1 MSKKKMQGLRA
12 ESSPVELT
20 KEGYS
25 WYASS
30 GDTLTTW
37 TGNAAPDWAAGARTL
52 DAMAGWAYGLGLRY
66 EGDAEKVS
74 QWTGSPPSSAAC
86 GPDRRRLGG
95 LYAKYASCRRWW
107 TAWQAEHSD
116 ETPKGDMVL
125 LDTKS
130 CHDVMCPLCMR
141 LKAHKRELAY
151 SAAWTALQ
159 ERKLSRDKTGY
170 KLLQVVLDIGRNCE
184 GDDLR
189 DSLAQLISGTQRFI
203 RWLDETKGVIAT
215 APASWIWGEDSKRS
229 PAPLWML
236 GTEVTRHHAA
246 DGLMGTYHPH
256 VHLIL
261 AVYSSQIRTTITG
274 ITPSS
279 DGVQPSTVRRT
290 TKWRASAGITRA
302 EMLDKWR
309 SIMGDPMIKN
319 LYMGEVDAPHQA
331 LKYAVKGAIGKRD
344 DQTGDAAL
352 YVAGDDW
359 DTYNM
364 DTLATVHDAIV
375 GYRADGRNRSRQMFR
390 ASLGWAHLAALKAQE
405 LKIQLDD
412 TDSEDAEDEGDAGRL
427 VRGRQRR
434 GKLEAVS
441 VDAQRLSLT
450 EARAQV
456 KLEQSLR
463 FMKKG

>member
-1 MSKKKMQGLRA
+1 MQGLSP

-25 WYASS
+25 WYAST

-66 EGDAEKVS
+66 EGDAEKVH

-189 DSLAQLISGTQRFI
+189 DSLSQLISGTQRFI

-261 AVYSSQIRTTITG
+261 AVYSSQICTTITG

-279 DGVQPSTVRRT
+279 DGIQPSTIRRT
-290 TKWRASAGITRA
+290 TKWRTRAGITRA

-359 DTYNM
+359 DSYNM
-364 DTLATVHDAIV
+364 DTLQTVHDAIV

-390 ASLGWAHLAALKAQE
+390 ASLGWAHLAALKAAE

-412 TDSEDAEDEGDAGRL
+412 TDADDAADDGDAGRL

-441 VDAQRLSLT
+441 VDAQRMSLT

>member
-1 MSKKKMQGLRA
+1 MSKTKLQ
-12 ESSPVELT
+12 EQSSPVELT
-20 KEGYS
+20 AEGYS
-25 WYASS
+25 WYSS
-30 GDTLTTW
+30 GGDTLATW

-66 EGDAEKVS
+66 EGDAAKVR
-74 QWTGSPPSSAAC
+74 QWTGTPPSSAAS
-86 GPDRRRLGG
+86 GPDQRRLGG
-95 LYAKYASCRRWW
+95 LYAKYAGCRRWW
-107 TAWQAEHSD
+107 TAWQGENAD
-116 ETPKGDMVL
+116 ETPRGNMVL

-130 CHDVMCPLCMR
+130 CHDVLCPNCMR

-151 SAAWTALQ
+151 SAAWSALQ
-159 ERKLSRDKTGY
+159 ERKISRDKTGY
-170 KLLQVVLDIGRNCE
+170 KLLQIVLDIGRNCQ

-189 DSLAQLISGTQRFI
+189 DSLSRLISGTQKFI
-203 RWLDETKGVIAT
+203 RWLDEAKGIIAT
-215 APASWIWGEDSKRS
+215 APAAWIWGEDTARN

-236 GTEVTRHHAA
+236 GTEITRHHAD

-256 VHLIL
+256 VHLMV

-274 ITPSS
+274 VTPSI
-279 DGVQPSTVRRT
+279 DGVQPSTIRRA

-319 LYMGEVDAPHQA
+319 LYMGEVDNPHQA

-352 YVAGDDW
+352 YIAGDDW
-359 DTYNM
+359 DSYNM
-364 DTLATVHDAIV
+364 DTLQTVHDAIV

-390 ASLGWAHLAALKAQE
+390 ASLGWAHLAALKADE

-412 TDSEDAEDEGDAGRL
+412 TDSEDADDEGYAGRM

-441 VDAQRLSLT
+441 VDAQRLSLS
-450 EARAQV
+450 EARQQV
-456 KLEQSLR
+456 KLEQNLR
-463 FMKKG
+463 YMKFRNK

>member
-1 MSKKKMQGLRA
+1 MSKKKMQGLSP

-25 WYASS
+25 WYAST

-66 EGDAEKVS
+66 EGDAEKVH

-189 DSLAQLISGTQRFI
+189 DSLSQLISGTQRFI

-261 AVYSSQIRTTITG
+261 AVYSSQICTTITG

-279 DGVQPSTVRRT
+279 DGIQPSTIRRT
-290 TKWRASAGITRA
+290 TKWRTRAGITRA

-359 DTYNM
+359 DSYNM
-364 DTLATVHDAIV
+364 DTLQTVHDAIV

-390 ASLGWAHLAALKAQE
+390 ASLGWAHLAALKAAE

-412 TDSEDAEDEGDAGRL
+412 TDADDAADDGDAGRL

-441 VDAQRLSLT
+441 VDAQRMSLT

>member
-1 MSKKKMQGLRA
+1 MSTKKMQGLSP

-25 WYASS
+25 WYAST

-66 EGDAEKVS
+66 EGDAEKVH

-141 LKAHKRELAY
+141 LKAHKRERAY

-189 DSLAQLISGTQRFI
+189 DSLSQLISGTQRFI

-261 AVYSSQIRTTITG
+261 AVYSSQICTTITG

-279 DGVQPSTVRRT
+279 DGIQPSTIRRT
-290 TKWRASAGITRA
+290 TKWRTRAGITRA

-359 DTYNM
+359 DSYNM
-364 DTLATVHDAIV
+364 DTLQTVHDAIV

-390 ASLGWAHLAALKAQE
+390 ASLGWAHLAALKAAE

-412 TDSEDAEDEGDAGRL
+412 TDADDAADDGDAGRL

-441 VDAQRLSLT
+441 VDAQRMSLT

>member
-1 MSKKKMQGLRA
+1 MSKTKLQ
-12 ESSPVELT
+12 EQSSPVELT
-20 KEGYS
+20 AEGYS
-25 WYASS
+25 WYSS
-30 GDTLTTW
+30 DGDTLATW

-66 EGDAEKVS
+66 EGDAAKVR
-74 QWTGSPPSSAAC
+74 QWTGTPPSSAAS
-86 GPDRRRLGG
+86 GPDQRRLGG
-95 LYAKYASCRRWW
+95 LYAKYAGCRRWW
-107 TAWQAEHSD
+107 TAWQGENAD
-116 ETPKGDMVL
+116 ETPRGNMVL

-130 CHDVMCPLCMR
+130 CHDVLCPNCMR

-151 SAAWTALQ
+151 SAAWSALQ
-159 ERKLSRDKTGY
+159 ERKMSRDKTGY
-170 KLLQVVLDIGRNCE
+170 KLLQIVLDIGRNCQ

-189 DSLAQLISGTQRFI
+189 DSLSRLISGTQKFI
-203 RWLDETKGVIAT
+203 RWLDEAKDVIAT
-215 APASWIWGEDSKRS
+215 APAAWIWGEDTARN

-236 GTEVTRHHAA
+236 GTEITRHHAD

-256 VHLIL
+256 VHLMV

-274 ITPSS
+274 VTPSI
-279 DGVQPSTVRRT
+279 DGVQPSTIRRA

-309 SIMGDPMIKN
+309 SIMGDSTIRN
-319 LYMGEVDAPHQA
+319 LYMGEVDNPHQA

-352 YVAGDDW
+352 YIAGDDW
-359 DTYNM
+359 DSYNM
-364 DTLATVHDAIV
+364 DTLQTVHDAIV
-375 GYRADGRNRSRQMFR
+375 GYRSDGRNRSRQMFR
-390 ASLGWAHLAALKAQE
+390 ASLGWAHLAALKADE

-412 TDSEDAEDEGDAGRL
+412 TDSEDAEDEGYAGRM

-441 VDAQRLSLT
+441 VDAQRLSLS
-450 EARAQV
+450 EARQQV
-456 KLEQSLR
+456 KLEQNLR
-463 FMKKG
+463 YMKFRNK

>member
-1 MSKKKMQGLRA
+1 MQGLRA

-20 KEGYS
+20 SEGYS

-74 QWTGSPPSSAAC
+74 QWTGTPPSSAAC

-274 ITPSS
+274 ITPSN
-279 DGVQPSTVRRT
+279 DGVQPSTIRRT
-290 TKWRASAGITRA
+290 TKWQARAGITRA

-390 ASLGWAHLAALKAQE
+390 ASLGWAHLAALKAAE

-450 EARAQV
+450 EAREQV
-456 KLEQSLR
+456 KLEQRLR
-463 FMKKG
+463 LSKYHKP